1 MVKYRERKHDLYF
14 GPEVGH
20 RYNSDVTST
29 ASDIELSEWEYK
41 ILIAIRSSSK
51 TEKRIC
57 KEIKLNTSIVSELVT
72 SLMEKGL
79 ISSARKKRLLFYSA
93 EYFSTT
99 LDALK
104 ILQIEARHQ
113 KKNGDGLLE
122 YILAFASYWLR

>member
-1 MVKYRERKHDLYF
+1 MVKYRERKRDLYF
-14 GPEVGH
+14 GPGFGH
-20 RYNSDVTST
+20 KYNNDVTPTTDDS
-29 ASDIELSEWEYK
+29 ELDEWEYR
-41 ILIAIRSSSK
+41 ILIALRSSSK

-57 KEIKLNTSIVSELVT
+57 KEIKLNASIVSELIT

-79 ISSARKKRLLFYSA
+79 VSSFRKKRLFIYSA

-104 ILQIEARHQ
+104 ILQFDSQHK

-122 YILAFASYWLR
+122 DIFAFASYWLR

>member
-14 GPEVGH
+14 GPEFGSK
-20 RYNSDVTST
+20 YDNNVTSPVR
-29 ASDIELSEWEYK
+29 DIELDEWEYR
-41 ILIAIRSSSK
+41 ILIALKSSSK
-51 TEKRIC
+51 TEKRLC
-57 KEIKLNTSIVSELVT
+57 KEIKLNTSIVSELIT

-79 ISSARKKRLLFYSA
+79 ISGARKKKLFLYSA

-113 KKNGDGLLE
+113 KKNGDGLID